1 MWCKEQ
7 QRSKEDF
14 SNVIF
19 TDECI
24 VQLEQHSRICFH
36 KRLQPRNLKQRAK
49 HPIMIHIWGGI
60 SARGA
65 TRLVMFSEIM
75 NATRFGTVYEAG
87 LLSFIQERFPDGYR
101 LYQDN
106 DLKHSSKY
114 IERFSE
120 EKGVN
125 WWYTPPESPD
135 LNPFELIWGS
145 LKQYLRNHSKP
156 KNLEELKTGIKQ
168 FWLTLTPEVCRKYI
182 SHLKKVTPPATLI
195 SSMSCS
201 SPTHK
206 TSNSG

>member
-19 TDECI
+19 TDECT
-24 VQLEQHSRICFH
+24 VQLEQHSRICFR
-36 KRLQPRNLKQRAK
+36 KRLQTRRLKQRAK
-49 HPIMIHIWGGI
+49 HPTKIHIWGGI

-65 TRLVMFSEIM
+65 TRLVMFSGIM
-75 NATRFGTVYEAG
+75 NATRLGTVYEAG
-87 LLSFIQERFPDGYR
+87 LLPFVQERFPDGHR

-106 DLKHSSKY
+106 DPKHSSKY
-114 IERFSE
+114 IEKFLEQRGI
-120 EKGVN
+120 K

-135 LNPFELIWGS
+135 LNPVELVWGS

-156 KNLEELKTGIKQ
+156 KNLEELKTGIEQ

-182 SHLKKVTPPATLI
+182 SHLKKVIPKIVSVGGDP
-195 SSMSCS
+195 
-201 SPTHK
+201 
-206 TSNSG
+206 SGY